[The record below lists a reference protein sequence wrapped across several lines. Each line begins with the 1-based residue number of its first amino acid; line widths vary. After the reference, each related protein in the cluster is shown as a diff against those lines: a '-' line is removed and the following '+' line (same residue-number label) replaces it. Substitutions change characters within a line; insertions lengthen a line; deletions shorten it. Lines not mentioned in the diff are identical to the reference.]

1 MYIDRQATMSSSISH
16 NIKQRDTAN
25 DVFIT
30 PLELAKTHI
39 EMIEGDADDVWYDPF
54 KNDGSY
60 YNQFPTE
67 HKDWSEILQ
76 GRDFFEYDGKPTV
89 ICSNP
94 PYSMIDKVLEKSIS
108 LKPRVISY
116 LIGIGNLTARR
127 MEMMERAGYKIRTLH
142 MCKVY
147 KWYGMSL
154 CVVWDNTIEK
164 SILSFDR
171 VVWK

>member
-1 MYIDRQATMSSSISH
+1 MTSSISH
-16 NIKQRDTAN
+16 NIKQRDNAN

-39 EMIEGDADDVWYDPF
+39 DMIDSRDDDVWYDPF

-67 HKDWSEILQ
+67 HREWTEILQ
-76 GRDFFEYDGKPTV
+76 GKDFFEYDGKPTV

-94 PYSMIDKVLEKSIS
+94 PYSMIDRVLEKSIS
-108 LKPRVISY
+108 LKPRIISY
-116 LIGIGNLTARR
+116 LIGVQNLTARR
-127 MEMMERAGYKIRTLH
+127 MEMMENAGYKIKSLH
-142 MCKVY
+142 MCKVF
-147 KWYGMSL
+147 KWYGMSA

-164 SILSFDR
+164 SIFSFDR